1 MLTKGVYMNKSLLQA
16 VALTLEDTQ
25 SIRNTISGTN
35 AKDSPADVRLLL
47 QSVFTHCNAIDSILE
62 EALLRSCS
70 LSGNM
75 LPVEEDET
83 DDRDVVLSAIV
94 R

>member
-1 MLTKGVYMNKSLLQA
+1 MNKSLLQA
-16 VALTLEDTQ
+16 VASTLEDTQ
-25 SIRNTISGTN
+25 SIRNTISGIN

-62 EALLRSCS
+62 ETLARSCS
-70 LSGNM
+70 LSVNM
-75 LPVEEDET
+75 LPLEEEEVDA
-83 DDRDVVLSAIV
+83 RDVIFSGIV

>member
-1 MLTKGVYMNKSLLQA
+1 MPVEGVNMNKSLLQA
-16 VALTLEDTQ
+16 VASTLEDTQ
-25 SIRNTISGTN
+25 SIRNRISGIN
-35 AKDSPADVRLLL
+35 AEDSPPPAKLLL
-47 QSVFTHCNAIDSILE
+47 RSVFTHCDAIDSLLE
-62 EALLRSCS
+62 EALARSCN

-83 DDRDVVLSAIV
+83 DDRDLVLSGIV

>member
-1 MLTKGVYMNKSLLQA
+1 MNKSLLQA
-16 VALTLEDTQ
+16 MASTLEDTK
-25 SIRNTISGTN
+25 SIRNTISGIN

-62 EALLRSCS
+62 EALVRSCRS
-70 LSGNM
+70 CNQIRPL
-75 LPVEEDET
+75 EEEET
-83 DDRDVVLSAIV
+83 DDRDVVLSGIV